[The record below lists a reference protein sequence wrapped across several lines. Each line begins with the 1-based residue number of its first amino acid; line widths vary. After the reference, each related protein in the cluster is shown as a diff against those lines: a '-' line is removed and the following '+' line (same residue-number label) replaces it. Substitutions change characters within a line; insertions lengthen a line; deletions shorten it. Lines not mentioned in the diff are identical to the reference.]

1 MFINTLLFF
10 LNMITQ
16 TRSKRKSTGGRYHK
30 LYRKKKLYEAGRETY
45 LAKVDETKA
54 KTVEGR
60 SKYTKRTLLSVNYAN
75 VADPKTKKIKKVLIK
90 SVVDNTANRNYIRR
104 NIVTKG
110 AVIETDM
117 GKAKV
122 TSRPGQEGNVNAV
135 LIQE

>member
-1 MFINTLLFF
+1 
-10 LNMITQ
+10 MITQ